1 MPVGFSGTTPGIKD
15 WKYGKGSHSEWR
27 RASGGDQ
34 AAGAQCRPEHLRE
47 RGRHLG
53 EVHPLSRR
61 RARRNAQGRHSLAQG
76 SAGDHIRRAGRR
88 ICVRLFLHGD
98 GFRVQPGDFPDP
110 AQVGWRAI
118 MVDPH
123 VQEAQIE
130 NRMADEVEQTGEPQP
145 ERNER
150 FKWYILHAYS
160 GFERKV
166 RESIQ
171 SRVQAFG
178 LTDRVGRVMIPTE
191 PVTEIV
197 NGKKRTVERVF
208 LPGYVLVEM
217 DLDNNLWH
225 VLKDTPKVTGFLGT
239 GDKPV
244 ALSEEEVSSILFR
257 SETAKEKPR
266 LKIKFEKNESV
277 RITDGPFANFNGVV
291 DEINEDRETM
301 KVMVTIFGR
310 STPVELEFGKVE
322 KIE

>member
-1 MPVGFSGTTPGIKD
+1 MSHDLEEPVSEPIQAEAEAPQAQEPAVQTAAAEPG
-15 WKYGKGSHSEWR
+15 
-27 RASGGDQ
+27 AP
-34 AAGAQCRPEHLRE
+34 AAAPAVAEAAP
-47 RGRHLG
+47 
-53 EVHPLSRR
+53 V
-61 RARRNAQGRHSLAQG
+61 RN
-76 SAGDHIRRAGRR
+76 
-88 ICVRLFLHGD
+88 
-98 GFRVQPGDFPDP
+98 P
-110 AQVGWRAI
+110 
-118 MVDPH
+118 
-123 VQEAQIE
+123 
-130 NRMADEVEQTGEPQP
+130 N
-145 ERNER
+145 

-166 RESIQ
+166 RESIE

-178 LTDRVGRVMIPTE
+178 LKDRVGRVMIPTE

-217 DLDNNLWH
+217 ELDNDLWH

-244 ALSEEEVSSILFR
+244 ALSEEEVSGILFR
-257 SETAKEKPR
+257 SETAKDKPR
-266 LKIKFEKNESV
+266 LKIKFEKNEQV

-291 DEINEDRETM
+291 DEINEDRETL

>member
-1 MPVGFSGTTPGIKD
+1 MKEELEQSAETGAAEPVATETPAVETD
-15 WKYGKGSHSEWR
+15 
-27 RASGGDQ
+27 
-34 AAGAQCRPEHLRE
+34 AA
-47 RGRHLG
+47 
-53 EVHPLSRR
+53 
-61 RARRNAQGRHSLAQG
+61 
-76 SAGDHIRRAGRR
+76 
-88 ICVRLFLHGD
+88 
-98 GFRVQPGDFPDP
+98 
-110 AQVGWRAI
+110 
-118 MVDPH
+118 
-123 VQEAQIE
+123 
-130 NRMADEVEQTGEPQP
+130 EPQADTLVETSAAVETP
-145 ERNER
+145 TADASATEAPTVEAAVETPAAEAETKPSKPSATKAKAKTKAEPAEKTAEPAEEPSEEPAAVPAEPPPVKNENFR
-150 FKWYILHAYS
+150 WYILHAYS

-166 RESIQ
+166 RESIE

-178 LTDRVGRVMIPTE
+178 LRERVGRVMIPTE

-217 DLDNNLWH
+217 ELDNDLWH

-257 SETAKEKPR
+257 SETAKDKPR
-266 LKIKFEKNESV
+266 MKIKFEKGEQV

-291 DEINEDRETM
+291 DEVNEDRETL